1 MKYTSNFITIE
12 TSKGL
17 MTIPCKIANAISSKS
32 TSMTC
37 LACPTCNG
45 DIGLMKYCKSCC
57 EGKDKVEIESSLVKS
72 AIRVSKEQKILLTD
86 ELEQQ
91 ISEVD
96 KVIQVLGS
104 INKDHLDTRRIIG
117 SYYVIPDKKSPKPV
131 QKFYTKLQKGLLS
144 TEKNLVVRFANSSKE
159 KLGILTARD
168 NYILLLNV
176 AYLEDFNEF
185 DQEIESTLEEPE
197 LQAVKA
203 FLSKIKPVNIDSII
217 DLRREK
223 IEKIILSGD
232 TTTIKEPEIKTE
244 IDFFDS
250 DPIEVIAEQ
259 LKQEAKEKPVEVKG

>member
-32 TSMTC
+32 SSMTC

-104 INKDHLDTRRIIG
+104 ISKDHLDTRRIIG

-197 LQAVKA
+197 LQAV
-203 FLSKIKPVNIDSII
+203 NIDSII

>member
-104 INKDHLDTRRIIG
+104 ISKDHLDTRRIIG
-117 SYYVIPDKKSPKPV
+117 SYYVIPDKKSPKP
-131 QKFYTKLQKGLLS
+131 LQKGLLS